1 MVSGKKRR
9 KVVLLEEYRTL
20 ESMSRSL
27 ASHRKGVDAVARRI
41 ARKMGPDLGSGLVEN
56 LEIVSVH
63 IGKAGKELDRA
74 LKELKLI

>member
-1 MVSGKKRR
+1 M
-9 KVVLLEEYRTL
+9 LLEEYRTL

-41 ARKMGPDLGSGLVEN
+41 ARKM
-56 LEIVSVH
+56 
-63 IGKAGKELDRA
+63 AGKELDRA